1 MNQITQLTVAKIC
14 HEMANHLSIIKFLQE
29 DLAEHNSP
37 ELKELL
43 RTVDL
48 LSLTM
53 DFFRNIYSAKI
64 DSVSLFETLKKIYN
78 LKGISLSDPYTI
90 VQSLPENLQNAISG
104 ILYTIMKVSKPGDI
118 VKVSGNFSMIV
129 VDVPKDRA
137 LPKNVSASLEE
148 TSVNDD
154 IFNIFVN
161 YTKYLADLEDYKIL
175 QERFGEEQR
184 IKFIR
189 ATKS

>member
-1 MNQITQLTVAKIC
+1 
-14 HEMANHLSIIKFLQE
+14 
-29 DLAEHNSP
+29 
-37 ELKELL
+37 
-43 RTVDL
+43 
-48 LSLTM
+48 
-53 DFFRNIYSAKI
+53 
-64 DSVSLFETLKKIYN
+64 
-78 LKGISLSDPYTI
+78 
-90 VQSLPENLQNAISG
+90 
-104 ILYTIMKVSKPGDI
+104 
-118 VKVSGNFSMIV
+118 MIV